1 MLIRARNRSALHRRK
16 CVACGYAGVFLERP
30 GQSSCPRCACDFV
43 QRPPRSYAEMEGIE
57 ESEVSRRRLTHLDAD
72 PIAREWRLVAR
83 WAAFLTGVALLG
95 FSILA
100 LALAAFVIR

>member
-1 MLIRARNRSALHRRK
+1 
-16 CVACGYAGVFLERP
+16 
-30 GQSSCPRCACDFV
+30 
-43 QRPPRSYAEMEGIE
+43 MEGIE
-57 ESEVSRRRLTHLDAD
+57 ESLAVPSHLARLEAD

-100 LALAAFVIR
+100 LALAAFVVR